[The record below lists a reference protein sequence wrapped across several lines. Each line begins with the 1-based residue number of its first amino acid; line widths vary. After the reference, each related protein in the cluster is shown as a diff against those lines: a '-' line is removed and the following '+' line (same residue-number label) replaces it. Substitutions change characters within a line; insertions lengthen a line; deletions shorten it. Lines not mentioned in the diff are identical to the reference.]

1 LLRRSAPRND
11 EQPHSRDTNCPSCS
25 SMCPSKIQRAQG
37 MPGDGLTHGPPA
49 TRKAGG
55 SHHRFSRINRR
66 APCAMVLRLIS
77 RSPRCAGLDSHR
89 HSQIIIR
96 ELDPSVGGPGPHDFA
111 VRISRARLAQRT
123 RPSHPAPNVRDDRE
137 TPLLW
142 ERDARSNTRF
152 PIFVNRNFRAGEPE
166 GPDQLEA
173 TREFSFFAQAILV
186 A

>member
-1 LLRRSAPRND
+1 MASPMARLQQEKQAAVTTGSAG
-11 EQPHSRDTNCPSCS
+11 ST
-25 SMCPSKIQRAQG
+25 
-37 MPGDGLTHGPPA
+37 GP
-49 TRKAGG
+49 
-55 SHHRFSRINRR
+55 
-66 APCAMVLRLIS
+66 PCAMVLRLIS

-142 ERDARSNTRF
+142 ERDAKEQYTISD
-152 PIFVNRNFRAGEPE
+152 FRK
-166 GPDQLEA
+166 
-173 TREFSFFAQAILV
+173 
-186 A
+186 

>member
-1 LLRRSAPRND
+1 MVVHREFCTAILGPSG
-11 EQPHSRDTNCPSCS
+11 SRHKCEHTNG
-25 SMCPSKIQRAQG
+25 IALIYIG
-37 MPGDGLTHGPPA
+37 FLYLYT
-49 TRKAGG
+49 
-55 SHHRFSRINRR
+55 
-66 APCAMVLRLIS
+66 PCAMVLRLIS

>member
-1 LLRRSAPRND
+1 MARLQQKTQAAVTTGLAGSTGGLNGVTAY
-11 EQPHSRDTNCPSCS
+11 TCS
-25 SMCPSKIQRAQG
+25 
-37 MPGDGLTHGPPA
+37 L
-49 TRKAGG
+49 
-55 SHHRFSRINRR
+55 
-66 APCAMVLRLIS
+66 
-77 RSPRCAGLDSHR
+77 RCAGLDSHR

-96 ELDPSVGGPGPHDFA
+96 ELDPSIGGPGPHDFA